1 MHYALRDLVLCDQE
15 TLTKYFRG
23 VEECFRKWV
32 DSFIISQVNAA
43 LKQMNPPLFT
53 TPNGS
58 CTSIY
63 NAFACGINVYL
74 NAHSDKDFTFCAVSI
89 HTRQEYH
96 LMGDKILAYFVFPT
110 MGIAVPLRQGDQLLF
125 DPDVPHM
132 VSSQYNNEDEIY
144 CVSLYLKSNVLGKND
159 NSLPLT
165 LEEKRLSEPFH

>member
-1 MHYALRDLVLCDQE
+1 MSKNLELCNAFDNVIRGTRTTFERGGQNHVVRDDGPINTCVGSSANKGSKGVNTVHYALRDLVLCDQE

-74 NAHSDKDFTFCAVSI
+74 NPLLDKNFMFCAVSI

-96 LMGDKILAYFVFPT
+96 LMGDKILAYVVFPT
-110 MGIAVPLRQGDQLLF
+110 IGIAVSLR
-125 DPDVPHM
+125 
-132 VSSQYNNEDEIY
+132 
-144 CVSLYLKSNVLGKND
+144 
-159 NSLPLT
+159 
-165 LEEKRLSEPFH
+165 